1 MATDT
6 KVLGMHW
13 NTEEDTLKLSLTSTL
28 NFLKTKLSTKRYVL
42 QAANRIYDIMGLLS
56 PFTIRVKIMF
66 QKLWELKIGWDN
78 SLPENIQQEWN
89 TWCNEIPQLQVISIS
104 RFLFEELRDT
114 TLFYELHVFT
124 DASPKAY
131 GAVVYLRT
139 SDSENTVEI
148 HLLLAKARVA
158 PLKKLTL
165 PRLELMGALI
175 GSRLLR
181 YVEKTLSLQDHEV
194 FLWTDS
200 TITWKWIQGQSHR
213 WEAYVANRVREIQNN
228 TPTARWRFC
237 PGKKNPADCLT
248 RGLSAS
254 NLESNNLWWTGP
266 SWLKKPS
273 PEWPQAHPE
282 RDDLDDMEDND
293 IKTNVVQVT
302 TAVDNP
308 VLDLQ
313 RYSELSR
320 VLRVTAWIYCFK
332 ENTGAMKELSNY
344 LLTAELKR
352 AEQYWIKVTQK
363 NEFSG
368 ELQSIQN
375 GRPLSK

>member
-1 MATDT
+1 
-6 KVLGMHW
+6 
-13 NTEEDTLKLSLTSTL
+13 
-28 NFLKTKLSTKRYVL
+28 
-42 QAANRIYDIMGLLS
+42 MGLLS

-66 QKLWELKIGWDN
+66 QKLWELKIDWDN
-78 SLPENIQQEWN
+78 SLPGNIQQEWN
-89 TWCNEIPQLQVISIS
+89 TWWNEIPQLQVISIS

-131 GAVVYLRT
+131 GAVVHLKT
-139 SDSENTVEI
+139 SDSENTGEI

-175 GSRLLR
+175 GYRLLR

-194 FLWTDS
+194 YLWTDS
-200 TITWKWIQGQSHR
+200 TITWKWIQGQTHR
-213 WEAYVANRVREIQNN
+213 WETFVANRVRKIQNN
-228 TPTARWRFC
+228 MPTARWRYC
-237 PGKKNPADCLT
+237 PGKENPADCLT

-273 PEWPQAHPE
+273 PEWPQAQPE

-293 IKTNVVQVT
+293 IKTNVLQVT
-302 TAVDNP
+302 TAVDDP

-320 VLRVTAWIYCFK
+320 VLRVTAWI
-332 ENTGAMKELSNY
+332 
-344 LLTAELKR
+344 
-352 AEQYWIKVTQK
+352 
-363 NEFSG
+363 
-368 ELQSIQN
+368 
-375 GRPLSK
+375 

>member
-6 KVLGMHW
+6 NVLGMHW

-66 QKLWELKIGWDN
+66 QKLCELKIGWDN
-78 SLPENIQQEWN
+78 SFPENIQQEWN

-139 SDSENTVEI
+139 SGSENTVEI

-194 FLWTDS
+194 YLWTDS

-213 WEAYVANRVREIQNN
+213 WETFVANRVREIENN

-237 PGKKNPADCLT
+237 PGKENPADCLT
-248 RGLSAS
+248 RGFSAP
-254 NLESNNLWWTGP
+254 NLESKHLWWTGP

-282 RDDLDDMEDND
+282 RDDLDDIEDND
-293 IKTNVVQVT
+293 IKTNVLQVT

-320 VLRVTAWIYCFK
+320 VLRVTAWIYRFK
-332 ENTGAMKELSNY
+332 ENTGALKELSNY
-344 LLTAELKR
+344 LSTAELKR

-363 NEFSG
+363 
-368 ELQSIQN
+368 
-375 GRPLSK
+375 K